1 MDLIF
6 GSGGKPPASG
16 GAPAAG
22 NDLIKDSNTQS
33 FVTDVIQA
41 SQQVPVIV
49 DFWAPWCG
57 PCKQLGPALEKV
69 VREFRGAVRM
79 VKINVDQNQDLAA
92 QLRVQSV
99 PMVYAFKGGR
109 PVDAFVGALPES
121 QIKSFVQRLTAGS
134 ETVSIADLVAQG
146 REMLDQGDPQSAAQ
160 LFQDVLAEEP
170 DNAPAIAGLLRCL
183 MAVGDTAGAQ
193 AMLGQLPP
201 EVAKHGDIQA
211 VKTAL
216 ELQATAAVAAGQAAD
231 LRRRLSDDPGDHQAR
246 LDLAMAYYANGEQE
260 AAVDELLELFRRDRA
275 WNDDA
280 ARKQLVKFFDAFGP
294 THPLTVSARKRL
306 SSLMFS

>member
-6 GSGGKPPASG
+6 GSGGKPPAGG
-16 GAPAAG
+16 GAPGAAG
-22 NDLIKDSNTQS
+22 DLIKDSNTQS
-33 FVTDVIQA
+33 FMADVIQA

-79 VKINVDQNQDLAA
+79 VKINVDENQDLAA

-121 QIKSFVQRLTAGS
+121 QIKSFIQRLTAGS
-134 ETVSIADLVAQG
+134 DTLSIADIIAQG
-146 REMLDQGDPQSAAQ
+146 REVLDQGDPHTAAQ
-160 LFQDVLAEEP
+160 IFQQVLAEEP
-170 DNAPAIAGLLRCL
+170 DNAGAIAGLLRCL
-183 MAVGDTAGAQ
+183 LAVGDAAGAKG
-193 AMLGQLPP
+193 MLAQLPP
-201 EVAKHGDIQA
+201 EVAKHADIQA

-216 ELQATAAVAAGQAAD
+216 DLREAAAASAGQSAE
-231 LRRRLSDDPGDHQAR
+231 LRRRLSENPADHQAR
-246 LDLAMAYYANGEQE
+246 FDLAMAYYAAGEQE
-260 AAVDELLELFRRDRA
+260 AAVDELLDLFRRDRA

-280 ARKQLVKFFDAFGP
+280 ARKQLLKFFDAFGP